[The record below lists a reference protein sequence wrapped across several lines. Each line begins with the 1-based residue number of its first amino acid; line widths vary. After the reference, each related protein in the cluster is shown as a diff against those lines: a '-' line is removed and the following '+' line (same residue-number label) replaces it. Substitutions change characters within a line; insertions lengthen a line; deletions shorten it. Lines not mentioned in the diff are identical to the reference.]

1 MTARLSVRAKLTLAY
16 GALMLV
22 VEAILLAVVYIL
34 MTYVPSYRIT
44 AVQGPLPTWE
54 PARTVPWDAQ
64 PAAGIS
70 IESKADVLASLLWSF
85 GVGLALVTGLGLFVC
100 WVVAG
105 RVLSPLARITAAA
118 HTATTGTLHERIAL
132 SGRDD
137 ELKRLAD
144 TFDGMLARLEREFGA
159 HQRFAANAAHE
170 LRTPLAVTRTM
181 LQVALAHPEDHDFR
195 VLGPKL
201 LATNER
207 SIATTEALLVLA
219 GAEHARVRTES
230 VDLAALAGEVLGQV
244 AAEAAHREV
253 AVLHR
258 LPATWVAGDPELLR
272 QLLVNLVHNAV
283 RHNHAGG
290 QVAVGVAPGHTGG
303 ATLTVSNSGPVVP
316 QEELAYLFEP
326 FYRRQGRAAGGRDQ
340 GRNPGGRGTG
350 GPGHPTGHG
359 LGLAIAR
366 AIAEAHDGRISVVAH
381 HAGGLS
387 VTVTL

>member
-1 MTARLSVRAKLTLAY
+1 MTARLSVRTKLTLVY

-22 VEAILLAVVYIL
+22 VEAVLLGVVYTL

-44 AVQGPLPTWE
+44 ALDPPPVGWE
-54 PARTVPWDAQ
+54 PAIPWDTQ
-64 PAAGIS
+64 PTVGIA
-70 IESKADVLASLLWSF
+70 IESKADVLTSLVWSG
-85 GVGLALVTGLGLFVC
+85 GVALALVTGLGLFVC

-132 SGRDD
+132 PGRDD

-170 LRTPLAVTRTM
+170 LRTPLTVTRTM
-181 LQVALAHPEDHDFR
+181 LQVALAHPEDHDLR

-219 GAEHARVRTES
+219 SAEHAHVRTET
-230 VDLAALAGEVLGQV
+230 VDLAALAADVV
-244 AAEAAHREV
+244 AQASAEAAERRV
-253 AVLHR
+253 TVDSR
-258 LPATWVAGDPELLR
+258 LAPTWVAGDPALLG
-272 QLLVNLVHNAV
+272 QLLANLVHNAV
-283 RHNHAGG
+283 RHNHVGG
-290 QVAVGVAPGHTGG
+290 QVAVTVAPGPAGG
-303 ATLTVSNSGPVVP
+303 GTLTVANTGPVVP
-316 QEELAYLFEP
+316 QNELGFLFEP
-326 FYRRQGRAAGGRDQ
+326 FYRRSGRA
-340 GRNPGGRGTG
+340 GRGG
-350 GPGHPTGHG
+350 DGRGHG

-366 AIAEAHDGRISVVAH
+366 AIAEAHGGWISVVAH
-381 HAGGLS
+381 HAGGL
-387 VTVTL
+387 TVTGSL